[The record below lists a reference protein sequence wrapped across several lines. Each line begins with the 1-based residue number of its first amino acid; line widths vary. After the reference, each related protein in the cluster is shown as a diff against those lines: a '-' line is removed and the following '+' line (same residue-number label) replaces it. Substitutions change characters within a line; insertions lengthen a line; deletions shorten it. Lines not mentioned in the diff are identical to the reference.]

1 MIDKFYDYQK
11 EAFDACQLNKKGIVC
26 MPTGTGKTFV
36 QAGVIAHDIM
46 SNPGFR
52 MYVINAPRIV
62 LSFQLMKEVQTFLI
76 KENIKARYVAVHS
89 GRVEDDEEIL
99 KLQYEMGMGHSE
111 ILNTTS
117 SGEVKDIISLALTQ
131 DLPLIFFSTYHS
143 ADRIEGG
150 RKHFKH
156 IEIVLNDEAHY
167 LVQDRFYN
175 IVDDLKTNRKYFFT
189 ATTKET
195 PSNEGRGMN
204 NESTYG
210 SIIYNM
216 TPREAIDR
224 GKMVR
229 PRMHFVTGGRG
240 QIYNREDVETSLGML
255 VIESF
260 RQHEYTLTGSDAA
273 KMLVAVN
280 GTKDIQNILKST
292 ELNRIMRSGV
302 SIYAIASDPS
312 IGSQVNG
319 QKVTRLEFLKQ
330 LKKEGKDHTKRMII
344 IHYDILTEGID
355 IPGITGVLFLRSM
368 TKSKFIQTFGRAA
381 RLDPDDRAKFES
393 GEIKPD
399 DLHLMDKPYA
409 YVIVPT
415 LTHSDNDAVDNIGD
429 LIAELRE
436 YGFKPTEDVIIT
448 DNVKGIGTI
457 EGPEAINE
465 LNRQSRSIGEH
476 INNIEME
483 LEDERI
489 ASLTGEELLDE
500 IFNS

>member
-1 MIDKFYDYQK
+1 MLGKFYDYQL
-11 EAFDACQLNKKGIVC
+11 EAFNKCQQNERGIVC

-36 QAGVIAHDIM
+36 QAGIIAHDIIT
-46 SNPGFR
+46 NPGFR

-89 GRVEDDEEIL
+89 GRVEDDEDIL
-99 KLQYEMGMGHSE
+99 RLQSEMGMGFSE
-111 ILNTTS
+111 VLGTTS
-117 SGEVKDIISLALTQ
+117 SKEVRNIIDLATIQ

-143 ADRIEGG
+143 ADRIEEG
-150 RKHFKH
+150 RKNSNL

-167 LVQDRFYN
+167 LVQDRFYD
-175 IVDDLKTNRKYFFT
+175 IVDNLQTKRKYFFT

-229 PRMHFVTGGRG
+229 PRMHFITGGKG
-240 QIYNREDVETSLGML
+240 HVYTREDIETSLGNL

-260 RQHEYTLTGSDAA
+260 KQHEYTLVGADAA
-273 KMLVAVN
+273 KMLVASS
-280 GTKDIQNILKST
+280 GTSDIKNILKSP
-292 ELNRIMRSGV
+292 ELNKIMRSGV
-302 SIYAIASDPS
+302 SIYAIASDPN
-312 IGSQVNG
+312 IGSQING
-319 QKVTRLEFLKQ
+319 TKVTRLEFLKR

-368 TKSKFIQTFGRAA
+368 NKSKFIQTFGRAA

-393 GEIKPD
+393 GEIKPS

-409 YVIVPT
+409 YVIAPT
-415 LTHSDNDAVDNIGD
+415 LTHSDNDSVSNIED
-429 LIAELRE
+429 LIRELRE
-436 YGFKPTEDVIIT
+436 YGFVPTEDVIIT
-448 DNVKGIGTI
+448 DSTKGIGTI
-457 EGPEAINE
+457 EGPEALTE
-465 LNRQSRSIGEH
+465 LNKRARNIGER
-476 INNIEME
+476 IEKVDME

-489 ASLTGEELLDE
+489 ASLSGEELLME
-500 IFNS
+500 IFGY